1 MTSIH
6 EINKL
11 LINARKLTGNNNT
24 ANEAS
29 VKTRYNRTFSYY
41 QKESSYENALLVSEK
56 LEFLI
61 NKNSSLIIT
70 ETGNAFLE
78 LLKGDLEPTKEQK
91 IFLGDMLVESD
102 NLSAEF
108 KNVFSNF
115 RIDYSEQDPVWRFDK
130 TSGKTSDNFTDV
142 FEGLGIFKK
151 DGGNIYVPPDKN
163 PLVSFVKNK
172 PKSGKIDFEQ
182 SNKIKSEVGRKGELA
197 TLEYED
203 KRLREEL
210 AVRIEPAFLF
220 DDYRGYDIS
229 SYNDKDSK
237 ANEYDR
243 KIEVKSTKD
252 SEPHFF
258 WSGGEIKKSME
269 LGDQY
274 FIYVW
279 TDVLGPK
286 RKLNKIIKNPYKE
299 IICEN
304 EKKLKPI
311 VSFYIESDIINN
323 INDQK

>member
-1 MTSIH
+1 
-6 EINKL
+6 
-11 LINARKLTGNNNT
+11 
-24 ANEAS
+24 
-29 VKTRYNRTFSYY
+29 
-41 QKESSYENALLVSEK
+41 
-56 LEFLI
+56 
-61 NKNSSLIIT
+61 
-70 ETGNAFLE
+70 
-78 LLKGDLEPTKEQK
+78 
-91 IFLGDMLVESD
+91 MLMKSD
-102 NLSAEF
+102 NLSTEF

-151 DGGNIYVPPDKN
+151 DGGNIYVPSDKN
-163 PLVSFVKNK
+163 TLVSFVRNK

-197 TLEYED
+197 TIEHEK
-203 KRLREEL
+203 KRLPEEL

-237 ANEYDR
+237 ADEYDR
-243 KIEVKSTKD
+243 RIEVKSTKD

-311 VSFYIESDIINN
+311 VSFYIESGIINN